1 MGSIGFVS
9 HFLLVLAIQYSD
21 VSFVSHFQYSQLI
34 WASLINILIFNI
46 DLSYQKIIGIIL
58 IILFGILFVR
68 TELKN

>member
-21 VSFVSHFQYSQLI
+21 VSFVSHFQYSQLV
-34 WASLINILIFNI
+34 WASLVNILIFNI